1 MQKKT
6 IGIIGSTG
14 SIGCFSVDILKN
26 NLDKFDIKI
35 ILGFNNYELIIK
47 QAILLKPEIVFIS
60 KKYIKN
66 LYEAKVNEFSK
77 IFSTEDFS
85 KISHQYFA
93 NQKIDIVIL
102 SVRGFFGLKFC
113 IDSSK
118 ISKRI
123 CLANKE
129 SIICGGNFLMN
140 QIKECE
146 IIPIDSEHN
155 TIFQMIN
162 NNYSQK
168 ENISEIIIT
177 ASGGPFFQK
186 IHDNKINE
194 LIDIDFN
201 QARKHPNWSMGL
213 EISINSATLMNK
225 AQELIEAFYLFK
237 IKNLKAIIH
246 PESIVHA
253 IINYQNGMSIMGASY
268 PNMSLHISHGIFYNN
283 QNSFEFKN
291 INFAEIKTLNFFEI
305 KNWPF
310 NYIDIAYEII
320 RSENLTLS
328 IILNALNEIALE
340 LFINKK
346 IKFFHLTVSVNLLI
360 NT

>member
-1 MQKKT
+1 
-6 IGIIGSTG
+6 
-14 SIGCFSVDILKN
+14 
-26 NLDKFDIKI
+26 
-35 ILGFNNYELIIK
+35 
-47 QAILLKPEIVFIS
+47 
-60 KKYIKN
+60 
-66 LYEAKVNEFSK
+66 
-77 IFSTEDFS
+77 
-85 KISHQYFA
+85 
-93 NQKIDIVIL
+93 
-102 SVRGFFGLKFC
+102 
-113 IDSSK
+113 
-118 ISKRI
+118 
-123 CLANKE
+123 
-129 SIICGGNFLMN
+129 
-140 QIKECE
+140 
-146 IIPIDSEHN
+146 
-155 TIFQMIN
+155 
-162 NNYSQK
+162 
-168 ENISEIIIT
+168 
-177 ASGGPFFQK
+177 
-186 IHDNKINE
+186 
-194 LIDIDFN
+194 
-201 QARKHPNWSMGL
+201 
-213 EISINSATLMNK
+213 MNK

-346 IKFFHLTVSVNLLI
+346 IKFFEMNEFINKNLNNIIHYKVKSLEDI
-360 NT
+360 CMIDNEIRDRFNHK